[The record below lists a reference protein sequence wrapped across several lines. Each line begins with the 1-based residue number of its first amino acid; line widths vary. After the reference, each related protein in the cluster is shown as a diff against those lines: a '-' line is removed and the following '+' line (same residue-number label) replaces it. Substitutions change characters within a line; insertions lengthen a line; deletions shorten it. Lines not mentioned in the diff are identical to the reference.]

1 MYILQ
6 QNKMKGSDEI
16 VSFMKAYPFATIVTV
31 KDNSPTAT
39 HLPFVITETENGVI
53 LSAHFAKANPQWQQL
68 LNNKVLVIFAEPH
81 AYISP
86 SHYDSEMN
94 VPTWNYISV
103 HTYGTAAIITGI
115 DEGVGELEKMI
126 NLFEQP
132 YMEQWKKFPGEMK
145 LKLLQAIVPFNITV
159 EEIQAKEKLS
169 QNKNKNERQRI
180 VAALQKS
187 GHSAEQEIAAYMQ
200 KKEQDF

>member
-1 MYILQ
+1 
-6 QNKMKGSDEI
+6 
-16 VSFMKAYPFATIVTV
+16 
-31 KDNSPTAT
+31 
-39 HLPFVITETENGVI
+39 
-53 LSAHFAKANPQWQQL
+53 
-68 LNNKVLVIFAEPH
+68 
-81 AYISP
+81 
-86 SHYDSEMN
+86 
-94 VPTWNYISV
+94 
-103 HTYGTAAIITGI
+103 
-115 DEGVGELEKMI
+115 MI

-200 KKEQDF
+200 NKEQDL